1 MTSIPDIFGTM
12 AYGPAPEAV
21 APAHA
26 WLEQH
31 GRRFGLFIGGGWTE
45 STGELFESL
54 NPATGKPLAR
64 LTQATQADVDRAVRA
79 ARAAQ
84 PGWWALGGH
93 GRARHLYAV
102 ARQVQK
108 HSRMFAVLES
118 LDNGKPIRESRDI
131 DVPLV
136 ARHFYYHAGWAQL
149 VDRELPDR
157 EPLGVIG
164 QIIPWNFPLLMLAWK
179 IAPALATGNTV
190 VLKPAEFTS
199 LTALRFAELCQET
212 GLPPGVVNVITGD
225 GRTGE
230 AIVSHPGVDKI
241 AFTGSTE
248 VGRLIRTATAGSSKK
263 LSLELGGK
271 SPFLVFQD
279 ADLDSVVEGVVDA
292 IWFNQ
297 GQVCCA
303 GSRILVQEG
312 VAERLVAKLK
322 ARMET
327 LRVGDPLDK
336 AVDMGAI
343 IAPVQLEK
351 IQGLVRQGQ
360 DEGARL
366 WQPSWS
372 CPREGWFY
380 PPTLFTEVS
389 PAATIAQV
397 EIFGPVVV
405 LMTFRTPAEAVE
417 LANNTRYGLAA
428 SLWTENINLALDVA
442 PQLQAGT
449 VWINCTNVFDAASGF
464 GGYRESGFGREGGR
478 EGLREYLKWSVSQS
492 GARANGRPRTSARTR
507 ARRSRGAASATA
519 AAAGPADLPAI
530 DRTPKLY
537 IGGKQARPDSGYSL
551 PVLGR
556 GGRRVGEVGHGN
568 RKDIRNAVEAAHQA
582 AGWARAT
589 AHNRAQVLYYIAE
602 NLAARAEE
610 FARRL
615 ASFGESVAPA
625 EREVALAIERIYS
638 SAAWADK
645 YDGLVHHT
653 PYRNVTLAM
662 PEPIGVLGV
671 VCPEAWPL
679 LGFVSAVLPA
689 IAMGNTVVAVPST
702 GAPLAAT
709 DLYQVLETS
718 DLPAGVVNIVTGLRD
733 ELAPVLAAHD
743 DVDALWY
750 FGTAEGSAEVE
761 RLSAGNMKRTWVDY
775 GRERDWSDLRQGEGE
790 EFLEQATQVKN
801 IWVPYGE

>member
-12 AYGPAPEAV
+12 AYGPAPEAA
-21 APAHA
+21 APALA
-26 WLEQH
+26 WLDGHE
-31 GRRFGLFIGGGWTE
+31 RRFGLFIGGAWTPG
-45 STGELFESL
+45 TGETFETL

-64 LTQATQADVDRAVRA
+64 LAQATSSEVDRAVRA
-79 ARAAQ
+79 ARKAQ

-93 GRARHLYAV
+93 ARARHLYAI

-108 HSRMFAVLES
+108 QSRLFAVLES

-149 VDRELPDR
+149 MERELPDR
-157 EPLGVIG
+157 EPVGVIG

-179 IAPALATGNTV
+179 IAPALAMGNTV

-199 LTALRFAELCQET
+199 LTALRFAELCKEI
-212 GLPPGVVNVITGD
+212 GLPAGVVNVVTGD
-225 GRTGE
+225 GRAGE
-230 AIVSHPGVDKI
+230 ALVAHPGVDKI

-248 VGRLIRTATAGSSKK
+248 VGRIIRTATAGSGKK

-271 SPFLVFQD
+271 SPFIVFPD

-303 GSRILVQEG
+303 GSRILAQEG
-312 VAERLVAKLK
+312 VAERLVEKLK

-351 IQGLVRQGQ
+351 IRSLVSRGEE
-360 DEGARL
+360 EGARL

-380 PPTLFTEVS
+380 PPTLFTDVS

-405 LMTFRTPAEAVE
+405 LMTFRTPVEAVE

-442 PQLQAGT
+442 PQLKAGT

-478 EGLREYLKWSVSQS
+478 EGLREYVQWRWQHARPPAPGKASQKKAKAATKRTTDAGS
-492 GARANGRPRTSARTR
+492 GSP
-507 ARRSRGAASATA
+507 
-519 AAAGPADLPAI
+519 PI

-537 IGGKQARPDSGYSL
+537 IGGKQVRPDSGYSL
-551 PVLGR
+551 PVLDAAGR
-556 GGRRVGEVGHGN
+556 PVGEVGHGN
-568 RKDIRNAVEAAHQA
+568 RKDIRNAVEAAHKA

-602 NLAARAEE
+602 NLAARSEE
-610 FARRL
+610 FGRRL
-615 ASFGESVAPA
+615 AALGATGASA
-625 EREVALAIERIYS
+625 EREVALTIERIYTW
-638 SAAWADK
+638 AAWADK

-653 PYRNVTLAM
+653 PFRNVTLAM
-662 PEPIGVLGV
+662 PEPIGLLGV
-671 VCPEAWPL
+671 VCPDDWPL
-679 LGFVSAVLPA
+679 LGFVSTVLPA

-702 GAPLAAT
+702 TAPLPAT
-709 DLYQVLETS
+709 DFYQVLDTS
-718 DLPAGVVNIVTGLRD
+718 DVPGGVVNIVTGLRD

-743 DVDALWY
+743 DVEGLWY
-750 FGTAEGSAEVE
+750 FGSAEGSATVE
-761 RLSAGNMKRTWVDY
+761 RLSAGNMKRTWVDH
-775 GRERDWSDLRQGEGE
+775 GRGRDWTDPRQAEGE

-801 IWVPYGE
+801 IWIPYGE